1 MNKHLIISLAV
12 WGTVS
17 MTALPAFAQNSTHH
31 NGHTQNAHNMQHHD
45 QGMNQRQT
53 KQVDRIRQGVRS
65 GELTRAEAKNLKQ
78 DHRDIR
84 QEERQYKSDGHLSKA
99 ERRDLRQDRDA
110 LSKDIYRA
118 KHDSD
123 KRPHAH

>member
-1 MNKHLIISLAV
+1 MNKRLIISLAV
-12 WGTVS
+12 LGTVS
-17 MTALPAFAQNSTHH
+17 MTALPAFAQNSAHH
-31 NGHTQNAHNMQHHD
+31 NDHTQNAQNMQHHD
-45 QGMNQRQT
+45 QGMNQRQD
-53 KQVDRIRQGVRS
+53 KQADRIHQGVRS
-65 GELTRAEAKNLKQ
+65 GELTRAEAKDLKQ
-78 DHRDIR
+78 DRRDIR

-99 ERRDLRQDRDA
+99 ERMDLRHDKQA